1 MFGSKGEPMAKKT
14 QKKQKKQKKLKY
26 LKKNGEIFHAPKKTW
41 IFTTLLCLHFTLF

>member
-26 LKKNGEIFHAPKKTW
+26 FNKNGEIFHAPKKT
-41 IFTTLLCLHFTLF
+41 